1 MKKVYTLKKNYEFKN
16 VLKNGKYY
24 VKKHVI
30 VYINKNN
37 KNKNV
42 IGIAINTKLCNA
54 VKRNYIKRIIR
65 EAYYKEQRKLKL
77 GFDIVFLWNKKTPIQ
92 DLKFYEIHEEISQI
106 FKEAG
111 LIEKN

>member
-16 VLKNGKYY
+16 VLKKGKYY

-54 VKRNYIKRIIR
+54 VKRNHLKRIIR
-65 EAYYKEQRKLKL
+65 ESYYREAKKMKL
-77 GFDIVFLWNKKTPIQ
+77 GYDVVFLWNKKTSAQ
-92 DLKFYEIHEEISQI
+92 DVKFQVIYDEISQI
-106 FKEAG
+106 FKEAE

>member
-16 VLKNGKYY
+16 VLKKGKYY

-30 VYINKNN
+30 AYINKNN

-42 IGIAINTKLCNA
+42 IGIAVNTKLCNA
-54 VKRNYIKRIIR
+54 VKRNHIKRIIR
-65 EAYYKEQRKLKL
+65 EAYYREAPKLEV
-77 GFDIVFLWNKKTPIQ
+77 GYDIVFLWNKKTSVQ
-92 DLKFYEIHEEISQI
+92 DLKFHEIHYEISQI
-106 FKEAG
+106 FEEAE